1 MSTGWPYTREFY
13 YNRGRED
20 RLEGRKYR
28 VGQYDGW
35 QGSAYKNGW
44 EQALTLEKLD
54 EHRFADVTLR
64 APKVR

>member
-44 EQALTLEKLD
+44 EQALTLEKLS
-54 EHRFADVTLR
+54 EHRFADAPSR